1 MITKKKI
8 LIYDSSRG
16 YSRFIKLNFKDFEVI
31 NFSEF
36 NNYKDI
42 NTEDFDAV
50 FFIVNYPI
58 ELVDLICLQQKTALI
73 FVGTRLLEIADKVK
87 DFDNTIF
94 LDLQQIRSVLL
105 DLIQFNFIILG
116 ILDDVDAL
124 S

>member
-42 NTEDFDAV
+42 NIEDFDAV

-73 FVGTRLLEIADKVK
+73 FVGTRLLEIADIVK